1 MAVAIHR
8 GAVGPGGSV
17 VHETGTRKRDCS
29 FEQANVK
36 KLTGSSMHPY
46 RTGPFRQLLV
56 RIASG
61 LLFACLASV
70 VLAQSPPVQTK
81 TFLWKIASPTATVHL
96 LGSVHVASQDIYP
109 LDPRI
114 ESAFQRAQTLVL
126 ETSLDPA
133 AQVQAGQKLAAA
145 GIYPPGD
152 SIDLH
157 LDRDT
162 LGLLQQRLKKS
173 GAPFTTVRSYRPWFV
188 AVILV
193 LAEMQRLGYHPHLG
207 IDTYFAER
215 AKDRKRIVGL
225 ETIDEQVALFSGMSD
240 TLQEGMLKDALAKLD
255 ELAALMPKA
264 QSQWRTGDAKAIDEL
279 LVAPMRKDFPDV
291 FQKLF
296 VDRNRRMAT
305 AIEGYLRITGE
316 YFVVVGSGHLI
327 GPEGILEL
335 LQAKGYVPVQQ

>member
-1 MAVAIHR
+1 
-8 GAVGPGGSV
+8 V
-17 VHETGTRKRDCS
+17 VS
-29 FEQANVK
+29 
-36 KLTGSSMHPY
+36 
-46 RTGPFRQLLV
+46 
-56 RIASG
+56 
-61 LLFACLASV
+61 
-70 VLAQSPPVQTK
+70 AQSPPVQTK

-133 AQVQAGQKLAAA
+133 AQMQVGQKMAAA

-157 LDRDT
+157 LDRET

-173 GAPFTTVRSYRPWFV
+173 GAPFTTLRSYRPWFA

-215 AKDRKRIVGL
+215 AKDRKRVVGL

-240 TLQEGMLKDALAKLD
+240 TLQEGMLKDALTKLD
-255 ELAALMPKA
+255 ELGALMAKA

-279 LVAPMRKDFPDV
+279 MVAPMRRDFPDV
-291 FQKLF
+291 FQRLF
-296 VDRNRRMAT
+296 VDRNRKMAS
-305 AIEGYLRITGE
+305 AIEGYLKTTGE

-327 GPEGILEL
+327 GPAGILDL
-335 LQAKGYVPVQQ
+335 LQAKGYALVQQ

>member
-1 MAVAIHR
+1 
-8 GAVGPGGSV
+8 
-17 VHETGTRKRDCS
+17 
-29 FEQANVK
+29 
-36 KLTGSSMHPY
+36 
-46 RTGPFRQLLV
+46 
-56 RIASG
+56 
-61 LLFACLASV
+61 
-70 VLAQSPPVQTK
+70 
-81 TFLWKIASPTATVHL
+81 VHL

-188 AVILV
+188 AVIVV

-240 TLQEGMLKDALAKLD
+240 TLQEGMLKDALTKLD
-255 ELAALMPKA
+255 ELGALMAKA

-279 LVAPMRKDFPDV
+279 MVAPMRRDFPDV
-291 FQKLF
+291 FQRLF
-296 VDRNRRMAT
+296 VDRNRKMAT
-305 AIEGYLRITGE
+305 AIEGYLKTTGE

-327 GPEGILEL
+327 GPEGILDL
-335 LQAKGYVPVQQ
+335 LQAKSYMPVQQ